1 MFGIETIAVLD
12 IDGILAHIM
21 GHYDEHCDDGE
32 YVGFDI
38 YVKNERSNILE
49 LVDLG
54 QAFSHCPS
62 DKEVSVIVYELF
74 NPTAVRVLANA

>member
-38 YVKNERSNILE
+38 YVKNERSNI
-49 LVDLG
+49 
-54 QAFSHCPS
+54 FSICFKAYGKKGNYFNNDFTMLLAASRPS
-62 DKEVSVIVYELF
+62 
-74 NPTAVRVLANA
+74 

>member
-12 IDGILAHIM
+12 VDGIHAHVM
-21 GHYDEHCDDGE
+21 GHFNENCEDGQ
-32 YVGFDI
+32 YCAYDI
-38 YVKNERSNILE
+38 YVKNERSGILD

-54 QAFSHCPS
+54 QSFNHCPS
-62 DKEVSVIVYELF
+62 DKEVAVIVYELF